1 MPDRPYPATTTGAS
15 LARFHDLR
23 VQASALLVEASRLPA
38 LPLLYVSQAEAAAGI
53 AGIELHR
60 VHGQGGA
67 EDALALR
74 DDVEVLI
81 RKVDPLIAAVGAEAV
96 ENFRLDPDL
105 FAGRLENALDDATAA
120 LSEAAADSR
129 DSQEDTEAEHA
140 REFERAEA

>member
-1 MPDRPYPATTTGAS
+1 MMDRPYPATTIGAS

-23 VQASALLVEASRLPA
+23 VQASALLLEASRLPA
-38 LPLLYVSQAEAAAGI
+38 LPVLYVAQAEAAAGI
-53 AGIELHR
+53 AGIKLHR
-60 VHGQGGA
+60 VHGQAGA

-96 ENFRLDPDL
+96 ENFSLDPDL
-105 FAGRLENALDDATAA
+105 FAGRIENALDDATAA